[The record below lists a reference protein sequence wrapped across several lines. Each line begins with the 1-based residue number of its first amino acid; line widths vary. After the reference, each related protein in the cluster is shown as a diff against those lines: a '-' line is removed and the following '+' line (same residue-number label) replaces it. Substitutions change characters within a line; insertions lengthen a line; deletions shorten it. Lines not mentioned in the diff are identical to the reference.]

1 MGSKEWITLHLN
13 KFNPEY
19 YAFRYDSF
27 LDFIF
32 KMFELAEFVS
42 QFFLHDILLLISEY
56 FHLRP

>member
-1 MGSKEWITLHLN
+1 MRSKEWSTLHLN

-19 YAFRYDSF
+19 YAFHDSY
-27 LDFIF
+27 LDLIF
-32 KMFELAEFVS
+32 KIFELAEFAS